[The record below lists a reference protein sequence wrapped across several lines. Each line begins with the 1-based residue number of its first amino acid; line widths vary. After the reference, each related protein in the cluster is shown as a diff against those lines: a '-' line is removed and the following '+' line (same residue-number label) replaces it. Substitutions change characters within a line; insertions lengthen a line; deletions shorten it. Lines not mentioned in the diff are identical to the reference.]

1 MEVLKDVVYSI
12 LSNRLK
18 IINSY
23 KITNRS
29 RMKEIIY
36 AIQHK
41 HPEVQ
46 FNRDM
51 NDLIHEWVAHNRMYK
66 WNIKPDK
73 TMDVDLE
80 YKETWLMKMI
90 YRIIGI

>member
-12 LSNRLK
+12 LSNRVK

-23 KITNRS
+23 KITDRN
-29 RMKEIIY
+29 RMKEIIF

-46 FNRDM
+46 FNRNMDA
-51 NDLIHEWVAHNRMYK
+51 LIHEWVVHNRLYK
-66 WNIKPDK
+66 LGIKRNK
-73 TMDVDLE
+73 TIDVDLE
-80 YKETWLMKMI
+80 YKESKWKTFVYNIL
-90 YRIIGI
+90 GI